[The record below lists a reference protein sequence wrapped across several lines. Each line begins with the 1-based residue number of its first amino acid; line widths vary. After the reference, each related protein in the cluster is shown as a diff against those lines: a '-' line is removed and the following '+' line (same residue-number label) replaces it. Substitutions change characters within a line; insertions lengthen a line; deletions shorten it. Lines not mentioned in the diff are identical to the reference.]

1 MAGRVKAAA
10 AATHSKNYDKVRRY
24 YGRGLWTK
32 AMVHRA
38 VACKWIT
45 GDEYKEIVGEE
56 YAEEA

>member
-1 MAGRVKAAA
+1 MAGRVKAAV
-10 AATHSKNYDKVRRY
+10 AATHSKNYDKVRRH

-56 YAEEA
+56 CAEED

>member
-1 MAGRVKAAA
+1 MAGRIKSAAA
-10 AATHSKNYDKVRRY
+10 VAHSKNYDKVGRY
-24 YGRGLWTK
+24 YERGLWTK

-38 VACKWIT
+38 VGCKWIT

>member
-1 MAGRVKAAA
+1 MAGRVKAATT
-10 AATHSKNYDKVRRY
+10 ATHSKNYDKVRRY
-24 YGRGLWTK
+24 YGRDLWTK

>member
-1 MAGRVKAAA
+1 MAGRVKAAV

-56 YAEEA
+56 YAEED